1 MKASEVAGPGS
12 GGAPPPRWLLIGNAR
27 WHWAASKPG
36 GPGLLLWH
44 TPPPGPEL
52 STLAAGLR
60 AWAAVG
66 PLPVGS
72 ALPPSH
78 RLTLASVPLAGAPA
92 WLGVDRA
99 LAGWQAWCLAGGPVL
114 VADAGTV
121 LSLTRVRGD
130 GSFVGGRL
138 LAGAALQ
145 WRAMGAGTALLPC
158 LDPQGPLPEPFA
170 AESGNAWP
178 QATEAAMRQGV
189 IAGLTA
195 AVADGFLEA
204 RRDEPQLRLLL
215 CGGDGP
221 SLQPG
226 LHRRL
231 AAEGLAAR
239 LWHRPALALEALEAL
254 APDQASSR
262 SARI

>member
-1 MKASEVAGPGS
+1 MAGPGS

-66 PLPVGS
+66 PLP
-72 ALPPSH
+72 
-78 RLTLASVPLAGAPA
+78 
-92 WLGVDRA
+92 
-99 LAGWQAWCLAGGPVL
+99 
-114 VADAGTV
+114 
-121 LSLTRVRGD
+121 
-130 GSFVGGRL
+130 
-138 LAGAALQ
+138 
-145 WRAMGAGTALLPC
+145 
-158 LDPQGPLPEPFA
+158 EPFN

-221 SLQPG
+221 SLQTG

-239 LWHRPALALEALEAL
+239 LWHRPALALEALAAL